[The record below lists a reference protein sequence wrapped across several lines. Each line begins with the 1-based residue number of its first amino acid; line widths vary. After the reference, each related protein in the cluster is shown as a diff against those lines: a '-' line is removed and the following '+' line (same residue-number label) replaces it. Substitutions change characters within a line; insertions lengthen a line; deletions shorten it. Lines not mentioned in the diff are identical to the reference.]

1 MIIKLRRLNDSEIV
15 VNAELIETIEAT
27 PDTVITLTT
36 NHRLIVKEDVDDII
50 EMIID
55 YKRRIRLKPEWE

>member
-1 MIIKLRRLNDSEIV
+1 MIKLTRLNDSEIV
-15 VNAELIETIEAT
+15 VNAELVESIEAT

-50 EMIID
+50 DMIIN

>member
-1 MIIKLRRLNDSEIV
+1 MIKLKRLNDSEIV
-15 VNAELIETIEAT
+15 VNAELIESIEAT

-36 NHRLIVKEDVDDII
+36 NHRLIVKEDVDEII
-50 EMIID
+50 KMIID

>member
-1 MIIKLRRLNDSEIV
+1 MIKLRRLNDSEIV

>member
-1 MIIKLRRLNDSEIV
+1 MKRLNDSEIV
-15 VNAELIETIEAT
+15 VNAELIESIEAT

-36 NHRLIVKEDVDDII
+36 NHRLIVKEDVDEII
-50 EMIID
+50 KMIID